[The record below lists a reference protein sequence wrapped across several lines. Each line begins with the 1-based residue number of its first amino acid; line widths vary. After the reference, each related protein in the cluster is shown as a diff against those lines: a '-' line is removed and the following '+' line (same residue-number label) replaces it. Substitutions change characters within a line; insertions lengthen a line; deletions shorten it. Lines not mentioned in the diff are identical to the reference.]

1 MQHPTY
7 PLRFAR
13 AGRRQLLTALSAA
26 ALAVLFAGNG
36 LPAHAGEA
44 ADAGLDPANPVVLTV
59 GVPRNFGYLST
70 LWARNVQVPGVR
82 IEYKYFPNFIDMLTA
97 FNGRQLDVTETGDVG
112 AAQSFAASKGSV
124 RVIAVTQPNPD
135 NTGLLVAK
143 DSSYKTFA
151 DLKGKQLLF
160 LKSTN
165 IYLGVKNQIAAAHL
179 KEEDFKFVE
188 LAGPSAVK
196 AFQTGQIEGYY
207 TIDPNMADVIEK
219 TDARLIATGTDMGI
233 ENLYPYVSHQKVI
246 EEKKAALAAFVRAL
260 ADTIAWAQ
268 ANPDEQAKL
277 VAPKIQFTETAI
289 RQTFKR
295 GAKALQTVDDAFYE
309 RQQRNLDAL
318 FSAGVL
324 KQPVSSR
331 DLYLT
336 TFNSSAAPLGEAR
349 HEQ

>member
-1 MQHPTY
+1 VTAATWVALLAP
-7 PLRFAR
+7 
-13 AGRRQLLTALSAA
+13 AGAQSASG
-26 ALAVLFAGNG
+26 AV
-36 LPAHAGEA
+36 
-44 ADAGLDPANPVVLTV
+44 AGLDPAAPVTLTV

-70 LWARNVQVPGVR
+70 LWARNVQVPGVT

-97 FNGRQLDVTETGDVG
+97 FNARQLDITEIGDVG

-124 RVIAVTQPNPD
+124 RVIAVTQPNAE

-143 DSSYKTFA
+143 DSPYKSFA

-165 IYLGVKNQIAAAHL
+165 TYLGVKNQIGDAKL
-179 KEEDFKFVE
+179 KEEDFKIVE

-219 TDARLIATGTDMGI
+219 TGARLIATGVDMRI

-246 EEKKAALAAFVRAL
+246 EEKKAALQAFVQAL
-260 ADTIAWAQ
+260 SDTIAWAQ
-268 ANPDEQAKL
+268 ANPDEQARL
-277 VAPKIQFTETAI
+277 VAPKIQFAESAI
-289 RQTFKR
+289 RATFQR
-295 GAKALQTVDDAFYE
+295 GAKGLQKIDDGFYE

-318 FSAGVL
+318 LAAGVL
-324 KQPVSSR
+324 KQAVSAR
-331 DLYLT
+331 DLYLNS
-336 TFNSSAAPLGEAR
+336 FNSSVSPAGEEAK
-349 HEQ
+349 